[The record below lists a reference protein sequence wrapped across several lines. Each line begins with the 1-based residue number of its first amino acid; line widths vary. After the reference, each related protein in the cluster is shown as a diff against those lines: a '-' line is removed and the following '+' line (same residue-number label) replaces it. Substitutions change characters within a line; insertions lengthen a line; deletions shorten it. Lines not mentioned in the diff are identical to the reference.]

1 MGNKHV
7 TNITIK
13 ESSIHAVLQFSNSY
27 QRDKQLSANQTHIQS
42 PGMLAFMGL
51 FYMWLVHWN
60 ARMTEMK
67 QGGIEVPSCVR
78 R

>member
-27 QRDKQLSANQTHIQS
+27 QRDKEYCNAGRIITTQNNSEPLRT
-42 PGMLAFMGL
+42 
-51 FYMWLVHWN
+51 LVLGGFLHKI
-60 ARMTEMK
+60 MK
-67 QGGIEVPSCVR
+67 IYK
-78 R
+78 